1 MLIFVVI
8 YNYIWR
14 SLDGLGFWIR
24 SGFVGCD
31 NLSVTDSYVLSLFGL
46 NLFIGISSSAGID
59 VLTAVELFVGYLLY
73 IGYIERCQT
82 QMLTKVK
89 WTLVIGVWR
98 AN

>member
-8 YNYIWR
+8 YNCLWQ

-24 SGFVGCD
+24 SDFVGFD
-31 NLSVTDSYVLSLFGL
+31 NLSVTDSYVLSLSGL

-73 IGYIERCQT
+73 IISVT
-82 QMLTKVK
+82 
-89 WTLVIGVWR
+89 
-98 AN
+98 